1 MIFLEERNR
10 IMPGDGIKV
19 IPLVFRTVVV
29 AVAGVEGGTLVT
41 ETFL

>member
-19 IPLVFRTVVV
+19 IPLVFRAVVV

-41 ETFL
+41 ETSL

>member
-19 IPLVFRTVVV
+19 IPLVFRPVVV
-29 AVAGVEGGTLVT
+29 AVAGLEGGTLVT
-41 ETFL
+41 VNFF